1 MSSASLSLQPLC
13 RGLGKASTKLTYNE
27 ETDRYRIRFN
37 LTSYS
42 SDLHCGQCFEVL
54 VNGHWK
60 LTRIEYDCRWYLI
73 GIKTTDLQGLQV
85 RV

>member
-1 MSSASLSLQPLC
+1 MKQGA
-13 RGLGKASTKLTYNE
+13 LTYNE

-54 VNGHWK
+54 VNG
-60 LTRIEYDCRWYLI
+60 CRWYLI
-73 GIKTTDLQGLQV
+73 GIENTDLQGLQV

>member
-1 MSSASLSLQPLC
+1 MKQGA
-13 RGLGKASTKLTYNE
+13 LTYNE
-27 ETDRYRIRFN
+27 ETDRSRIRCI

-60 LTRIEYDCRWYLI
+60 PTRIEYGCRWYLI
-73 GIKTTDLQGLQV
+73 GIENTDLQGLQV

>member
-1 MSSASLSLQPLC
+1 MKQGA
-13 RGLGKASTKLTYNE
+13 LTYNE

-42 SDLHCGQCFEVL
+42 SDLHCGQCFEVF

-60 LTRIEYDCRWYLI
+60 PTRIEYGCRWYLI
-73 GIKTTDLQGLQV
+73 GIENTDLQGLQV